1 MGAFFVYILKS
12 AICLVLFYLGYRL
25 LLSRDTFHRF
35 NRCVVLSG
43 FGLAALLPLVRVSV
57 DEPSPLGQAMYAM
70 EEWMRL
76 DAPVGEGTAAS
87 PAVSIY
93 SLWLGLY
100 LLGVLFFTARFF
112 WGVASLFRLIR
123 SGRLERLADGS
134 WLVVHRQPLAPFS
147 WLRYIFLAEKDLLSK
162 PELIL
167 AHEQAHIRMRH
178 TWDLL
183 FTELFLWFQWFNP
196 AAWLL
201 RQELQALHEFEAD
214 AAVVGMGYDSKEYKL
229 LLIEKAVGSSR
240 YTLANSFNH
249 SSLINRI
256 TMMQKRKS
264 NPWARMK
271 YAFVLP
277 VAATA
282 MAAFARPEISR
293 QMAEISSAK
302 ITDLSRMVQTAAVER
317 AETEPSVAPEPAA
330 TAPMGEIVVAGYRN
344 RPAAVADDDKIYTS
358 VEVMPEFPG
367 GQAELLKFL
376 AKGMKY
382 PEAAIRDGKQGRV
395 IVSFVVEKDGSIS
408 NIEVVKPLDP
418 DLDAEAIRVT
428 ATMPRWT
435 PGFQNDK
442 AVRVRYTIPVT
453 FGLGKG
459 ES

>member
-12 AICLVLFYLGYRL
+12 AICLALFYLGYRL
-25 LLSRDTFHRF
+25 LLSRDTFLRF
-35 NRCVVLSG
+35 NRFALLSG
-43 FGLAALLPLVRVSV
+43 FGLAALLPLVRVGV
-57 DEPSPLGQAMYAM
+57 EGVSPLGPAL
-70 EEWMRL
+70 EEWGRIA
-76 DAPVGEGTAAS
+76 APVEPAATAS
-87 PAVSIY
+87 PAVSCYSIGLAIY
-93 SLWLGLY
+93 LM
-100 LLGVLFFTARFF
+100 GVLFFIARFL
-112 WGVASLFRLIR
+112 WGVASLIRLIR
-123 SGRLERLADGS
+123 AGRRERLADGS
-134 WLVVHRQPLAPFS
+134 WLVLHRLPLAPFS

-183 FTELFLWFQWFNP
+183 FTELFLWLQWFNP

-201 RQELQALHEFEAD
+201 RQELQAVHEFEAD
-214 AAVVGMGYDSKEYKL
+214 AAVLGMGYDSKEYKL

-302 ITDLSRMVQTAAVER
+302 ITDLSRMVQTTAAER
-317 AETEPSVAPEPAA
+317 TRPEAIDTTTSA
-330 TAPMGEIVVAGYRN
+330 REVMVTGYAQFTDN
-344 RPAAVADDDKIYTS
+344 KVYESA
-358 VEVMPEFPG
+358 EVMPEFPG
-367 GQAELLKFL
+367 GEVELLKFV
-376 AKGMKY
+376 AKRIKY
-382 PEAAIRDGKQGRV
+382 PTEAQRKGAQGRV
-395 IVSFVVEKDGSIS
+395 IVKFVVETNGSIS
-408 NIEVVKPLDP
+408 NIHVVKGIDPL
-418 DLDAEAIRVT
+418 LDAEAIRVCT
-428 ATMPRWT
+428 TMPTWAPARQE
-435 PGFQNDK
+435 GK
-442 AVRVRYTIPVT
+442 AVRCYYTIPVT
-453 FGLGKG
+453 FGLVKA

>member
-12 AICLVLFYLGYRL
+12 AICLALFYLGYRL
-25 LLSRDTFHRF
+25 LLSRDTFLRF
-35 NRCVVLSG
+35 NRFALLSG
-43 FGLAALLPLVRVSV
+43 FVLAALLPLARVGV
-57 DEPSPLGQAMYAM
+57 EGASPLGPAL
-70 EEWMRL
+70 EEWGRIA
-76 DAPVGEGTAAS
+76 APVEPAATAS
-87 PAVSIY
+87 PAISCYSI
-93 SLWLGLY
+93 GLAIY
-100 LLGVLFFTARFF
+100 LMGVLFFIARFL
-112 WGVASLFRLIR
+112 WGVASLIRLIR
-123 SGRLERLADGS
+123 AGRRERLADGS
-134 WLVVHRQPLAPFS
+134 WLVLHRLPLAPFS
-147 WLRYIFLAEKDLLSK
+147 WLCYIFLAEKDLLSK

-183 FTELFLWFQWFNP
+183 FTELFLWLQWFNP

-201 RQELQALHEFEAD
+201 RQELQAVHEFEAD
-214 AAVVGMGYDSKEYKL
+214 AAVLGMGYDSKEYKL

-240 YTLANSFNH
+240 YTLANSLNH

-302 ITDLSRMVQTAAVER
+302 ITDLSRMVQTTAAER
-317 AETEPSVAPEPAA
+317 TRPEAIDTTTSA
-330 TAPMGEIVVAGYRN
+330 REVMVTGYAQFTDN
-344 RPAAVADDDKIYTS
+344 KVYES

-367 GQAELLKFL
+367 GQAELLKFV
-376 AKGMKY
+376 AKSIKY
-382 PEAAIRDGKQGRV
+382 PTEAQRRGAQGRV
-395 IVSFVVEKDGSIS
+395 IVKFVVETNGSIS
-408 NIEVVKPLDP
+408 NIHVVKGIDPL
-418 DLDAEAIRVT
+418 LDAEAIRVCT
-428 ATMPRWT
+428 TMPTWAPARQE
-435 PGFQNDK
+435 GK
-442 AVRVRYTIPVT
+442 AVRCYYTIPVT
-453 FGLGKG
+453 FRLVKA

>member
-12 AICLVLFYLGYRL
+12 AICLALFYLGYRL
-25 LLSRDTFHRF
+25 LLSRDTFLRF
-35 NRCVVLSG
+35 NRFALLSG
-43 FGLAALLPLVRVSV
+43 FGLAALLPLVRVGV
-57 DEPSPLGQAMYAM
+57 EGVSPLGPAL
-70 EEWMRL
+70 EEWGRIA
-76 DAPVGEGTAAS
+76 APVEPAATAS
-87 PAVSIY
+87 PAVSCYSIGLAIY
-93 SLWLGLY
+93 LM
-100 LLGVLFFTARFF
+100 GVLFFIARFL
-112 WGVASLFRLIR
+112 WGVVSLIRLIR
-123 SGRLERLADGS
+123 AGRRERLADGS
-134 WLVVHRQPLAPFS
+134 WLVLHRLPLAPFS

-183 FTELFLWFQWFNP
+183 FTELFLWLQWFNP

-201 RQELQALHEFEAD
+201 RQELQAVHEFEAD
-214 AAVVGMGYDSKEYKL
+214 AAVLGMGYDSKEYKL

-302 ITDLSRMVQTAAVER
+302 ITDLSRMVQTTAAER
-317 AETEPSVAPEPAA
+317 TRPEAIDTTTSA
-330 TAPMGEIVVAGYRN
+330 REVMVTGYAQFTDN
-344 RPAAVADDDKIYTS
+344 KVYES

-367 GQAELLKFL
+367 GEVELLKFV
-376 AKGMKY
+376 AKSIKY
-382 PEAAIRDGKQGRV
+382 PTEAQRRGAQGRV
-395 IVSFVVEKDGSIS
+395 IVKFVVETNGSIS
-408 NIEVVKPLDP
+408 NIHVVKGIDPL
-418 DLDAEAIRVT
+418 LDAEAIRVCT
-428 ATMPRWT
+428 TMPTWAPARQE
-435 PGFQNDK
+435 GK
-442 AVRVRYTIPVT
+442 AVRCYYTIPVT
-453 FGLGKG
+453 FRLVKA

>member
-12 AICLVLFYLGYRL
+12 AICLALFYLGYRL
-25 LLSRDTFHRF
+25 LLSRDTFLRF
-35 NRCVVLSG
+35 NRFALLSG
-43 FGLAALLPLVRVSV
+43 FGLAALLPLVRVGV
-57 DEPSPLGQAMYAM
+57 EGVSPLGPAL
-70 EEWMRL
+70 EEWGRIA
-76 DAPVGEGTAAS
+76 APVEPAATAS
-87 PAVSIY
+87 PAVSCYSIGLAIY
-93 SLWLGLY
+93 LM
-100 LLGVLFFTARFF
+100 GVLFFIARFL
-112 WGVASLFRLIR
+112 WGVVSLIRLIR
-123 SGRLERLADGS
+123 AGRRERLADGS
-134 WLVVHRQPLAPFS
+134 WLVLHRLPLAPFS
-147 WLRYIFLAEKDLLSK
+147 WLCYIFLAEKDLLSK

-183 FTELFLWFQWFNP
+183 FTELFLWLQWFNP

-201 RQELQALHEFEAD
+201 RQELQAVHEFEAD
-214 AAVVGMGYDSKEYKL
+214 AAVLGMGYDSKEYKL

-240 YTLANSFNH
+240 YTLANSLNH

-302 ITDLSRMVQTAAVER
+302 ITDLSRMVQTTAAER
-317 AETEPSVAPEPAA
+317 TRPEAIDTTTSA
-330 TAPMGEIVVAGYRN
+330 REVMVTGYAQFTDN
-344 RPAAVADDDKIYTS
+344 KVYES

-367 GQAELLKFL
+367 GQAELLKFV
-376 AKGMKY
+376 AKSIKY
-382 PEAAIRDGKQGRV
+382 PTEAQRRGAQGRV
-395 IVSFVVEKDGSIS
+395 IVKFVVETNGSIS
-408 NIEVVKPLDP
+408 NIHVVKGIDPL
-418 DLDAEAIRVT
+418 LDAEAIRVCT
-428 ATMPRWT
+428 TMPTWAPARQE
-435 PGFQNDK
+435 GK
-442 AVRVRYTIPVT
+442 AVRCYYTIPVT
-453 FGLGKG
+453 FGLVKA

>member
-1 MGAFFVYILKS
+1 MGAFFAYILRS

-25 LLSRDTFHRF
+25 LLNRDTFHRF
-35 NRCVVLSG
+35 NRYALLSG
-43 FGLAALLPLVRVSV
+43 FVLAALLPFVRVAV
-57 DEPSPLGQAMYAM
+57 EQPSPLGQAMYDM

-76 DAPVGEGTAAS
+76 ATPVEPAAVAS
-87 PAVSIY
+87 PAFSFYSI
-93 SLWLGLY
+93 GLAIY
-100 LLGVLFFTARFF
+100 LVGMLFFAVRFL
-112 WGVASLFRLIR
+112 WGVANLFRLIR
-123 SGRLERLADGS
+123 SGHRERLADGG
-134 WLVVHRQPLAPFS
+134 WLVVHRLPLAPFS
-147 WLRYIFLAEKDLLSK
+147 WLRYIFLSECDMQSK

-178 TWDLL
+178 TWDML
-183 FTELFLWFQWFNP
+183 FTELFLWLQWFNP

-201 RQELQALHEFEAD
+201 RQELQAVHEFEAD
-214 AAVVGMGYDSKEYKL
+214 AAVLGMGYDSKEYKL

-302 ITDLSRMVQTAAVER
+302 ITDLSRMVQTTAAER
-317 AETEPSVAPEPAA
+317 TRPEAIDTTTSA
-330 TAPMGEIVVAGYRN
+330 REVMVTGYAQFTDN
-344 RPAAVADDDKIYTS
+344 KVYES

-367 GQAELLKFL
+367 GQAELLKFV
-376 AKGMKY
+376 AKSIKY
-382 PEAAIRDGKQGRV
+382 PTEAQRRGAQGRV
-395 IVSFVVEKDGSIS
+395 IVKFVVETNGSIS
-408 NIEVVKPLDP
+408 NIHVVKGIDPL
-418 DLDAEAIRVT
+418 LDAEAIRVCT
-428 ATMPRWT
+428 TMPTWAPARQE
-435 PGFQNDK
+435 GK
-442 AVRVRYTIPVT
+442 AVRCYYTIPVT
-453 FGLGKG
+453 FGLVKA

>member
-12 AICLVLFYLGYRL
+12 AICLALFYLGYRL
-25 LLSRDTFHRF
+25 LLSRDTFLRF
-35 NRCVVLSG
+35 NRFALLSG
-43 FGLAALLPLVRVSV
+43 FVLAALLPLVRVGV
-57 DEPSPLGQAMYAM
+57 EGVSPLGPAL
-70 EEWMRL
+70 EEWGRIA
-76 DAPVGEGTAAS
+76 APVEPAATAS
-87 PAVSIY
+87 PAVSCYSIGLAIY
-93 SLWLGLY
+93 LM
-100 LLGVLFFTARFF
+100 GVLFFIARFL
-112 WGVASLFRLIR
+112 WGVASLIRLIR
-123 SGRLERLADGS
+123 AGRRERLADGS
-134 WLVVHRQPLAPFS
+134 WLVLHRLPLAPFS

-183 FTELFLWFQWFNP
+183 FTELFLWLQWFNP

-201 RQELQALHEFEAD
+201 RQELQAVHEFEAD
-214 AAVVGMGYDSKEYKL
+214 AAVLGMGYDSKEYKL

-302 ITDLSRMVQTAAVER
+302 ITDLSRMVQTTAAER
-317 AETEPSVAPEPAA
+317 TRPEAIDTTTSA
-330 TAPMGEIVVAGYRN
+330 REVMVTGYAQFTDN
-344 RPAAVADDDKIYTS
+344 KVYESA
-358 VEVMPEFPG
+358 EVMPEFPG
-367 GQAELLKFL
+367 GEVELLKFV
-376 AKGMKY
+376 AKRIKY
-382 PEAAIRDGKQGRV
+382 PTEAQRKGAQGRV
-395 IVSFVVEKDGSIS
+395 IVKFVVETNGSIS
-408 NIEVVKPLDP
+408 NIHVVKGIDPL
-418 DLDAEAIRVT
+418 LDAEAIRVCT
-428 ATMPRWT
+428 TMPTWAPARQE
-435 PGFQNDK
+435 GK
-442 AVRVRYTIPVT
+442 AVRCYYTIPVT
-453 FGLGKG
+453 FGLVKA

>member
-12 AICLVLFYLGYRL
+12 AICLALFYLGYRL
-25 LLSRDTFHRF
+25 LLSRDTFLRF
-35 NRCVVLSG
+35 NRFALLSG
-43 FGLAALLPLVRVSV
+43 FGLAALLPLVRVGV
-57 DEPSPLGQAMYAM
+57 EGVSPLGPAL
-70 EEWMRL
+70 EEWGRIA
-76 DAPVGEGTAAS
+76 APVEPAATAS
-87 PAVSIY
+87 PAVSCYSIGLAIY
-93 SLWLGLY
+93 LM
-100 LLGVLFFTARFF
+100 GVLFFIARFL
-112 WGVASLFRLIR
+112 WGVVSLIRLIR
-123 SGRLERLADGS
+123 AGRRERLADGS
-134 WLVVHRQPLAPFS
+134 WLVLHRLPLAPFS
-147 WLRYIFLAEKDLLSK
+147 WLCYIFLAEKDLLSK

-183 FTELFLWFQWFNP
+183 FTELFLWLQWFNP

-201 RQELQALHEFEAD
+201 RQELQAVHEFEAD
-214 AAVVGMGYDSKEYKL
+214 AAVLGMGYDSKEYKL

-302 ITDLSRMVQTAAVER
+302 ITDLSRMVQTTAAER
-317 AETEPSVAPEPAA
+317 TRPEAIDTTTSA
-330 TAPMGEIVVAGYRN
+330 REVMVTGYAQFTDN
-344 RPAAVADDDKIYTS
+344 KVYES

-367 GQAELLKFL
+367 GQAELLKFV
-376 AKGMKY
+376 AKSIKY
-382 PEAAIRDGKQGRV
+382 PTEAQRRGAQGRV
-395 IVSFVVEKDGSIS
+395 IVKFVVETNGSIS
-408 NIEVVKPLDP
+408 NIHVVKGIDPL
-418 DLDAEAIRVT
+418 LDAEAIRVCT
-428 ATMPRWT
+428 TMPTWAPARQE
-435 PGFQNDK
+435 GK
-442 AVRVRYTIPVT
+442 AVRCYYTIPVT
-453 FGLGKG
+453 FRL
-459 ES
+459 

>member
-12 AICLVLFYLGYRL
+12 AICLALFYLGYRL
-25 LLSRDTFHRF
+25 LLSRDTFLRF
-35 NRCVVLSG
+35 NRFALLSG
-43 FGLAALLPLVRVSV
+43 FGLAALLPLVRVGV
-57 DEPSPLGQAMYAM
+57 EGVSPLGPAL
-70 EEWMRL
+70 EEWGRIA
-76 DAPVGEGTAAS
+76 APVEPAATAS
-87 PAVSIY
+87 PAVSCYSIGLAIY
-93 SLWLGLY
+93 LM
-100 LLGVLFFTARFF
+100 GVLFFIARFL
-112 WGVASLFRLIR
+112 WGVASLIRLIR
-123 SGRLERLADGS
+123 AGRRERLADGS
-134 WLVVHRQPLAPFS
+134 WLVLHRLPLAPFS

-183 FTELFLWFQWFNP
+183 FTELFLWLQWFNP

-201 RQELQALHEFEAD
+201 RQELQSVHEFEAD
-214 AAVVGMGYDSKEYKL
+214 TAVLGMGYDSKEYKL

-240 YTLANSFNH
+240 YTLANSLNH

-282 MAAFARPEISR
+282 MAAFARPEISQ

-302 ITDLSRMVQTAAVER
+302 ITDLSRMVQTTAAER
-317 AETEPSVAPEPAA
+317 TRPEAIDTTTSA
-330 TAPMGEIVVAGYRN
+330 REVMVTGYAQFTDN
-344 RPAAVADDDKIYTS
+344 KVYES

-367 GQAELLKFL
+367 GEVELLKFV
-376 AKGMKY
+376 AKRVKY
-382 PEAAIRDGKQGRV
+382 PTEAQRKGAQGRV
-395 IVSFVVEKDGSIS
+395 IVKFVVETNGSIS
-408 NIEVVKPLDP
+408 NIHVVKGIDPL
-418 DLDAEAIRVT
+418 LDAEAIRVCT
-428 ATMPRWT
+428 TMPTWAPARQE
-435 PGFQNDK
+435 GK
-442 AVRVRYTIPVT
+442 AVRCYYTIPVT
-453 FGLGKG
+453 FGLVKA

>member
-12 AICLVLFYLGYRL
+12 AICLALFYLGYRL
-25 LLSRDTFHRF
+25 LLSRDTFLRF
-35 NRCVVLSG
+35 NRFALLSG
-43 FGLAALLPLVRVSV
+43 FGLAALLPLVRVGV
-57 DEPSPLGQAMYAM
+57 EGVSPLGPAL
-70 EEWMRL
+70 EEWGRIA
-76 DAPVGEGTAAS
+76 APVEPAATAS
-87 PAVSIY
+87 PAVSCYSIGLAIY
-93 SLWLGLY
+93 LM
-100 LLGVLFFTARFF
+100 GVLFFIARFL
-112 WGVASLFRLIR
+112 WGVASLIRLIR
-123 SGRLERLADGS
+123 AGRRERLADGS
-134 WLVVHRQPLAPFS
+134 WLVLHRLPLAPFS

-183 FTELFLWFQWFNP
+183 FTELFLWLQWFNP

-201 RQELQALHEFEAD
+201 RQELQSVHEFEAD
-214 AAVVGMGYDSKEYKL
+214 AAVLGMGYDSKEYKL

-240 YTLANSFNH
+240 YTLANSLNH

-282 MAAFARPEISR
+282 VAVFARPEISR

-302 ITDLSRMVQTAAVER
+302 ITDLSRMVQTTAAER
-317 AETEPSVAPEPAA
+317 TRPEAIDTTTSA
-330 TAPMGEIVVAGYRN
+330 REVMVTGYAQFTDN
-344 RPAAVADDDKIYTS
+344 KVYES

-367 GQAELLKFL
+367 GQAELLKFV
-376 AKGMKY
+376 AKSIKY
-382 PEAAIRDGKQGRV
+382 PTEAQRRGAQGRV
-395 IVSFVVEKDGSIS
+395 IVKFVVETNGSIS
-408 NIEVVKPLDP
+408 NIHVVKGIDPL
-418 DLDAEAIRVT
+418 LDAEAIRVCT
-428 ATMPRWT
+428 TMPTWAPARQE
-435 PGFQNDK
+435 GK
-442 AVRVRYTIPVT
+442 AVRCYYTIPVT
-453 FGLGKG
+453 FGLVKA

>member
-12 AICLVLFYLGYRL
+12 AICLALFYLGYRL
-25 LLSRDTFHRF
+25 LLSRDTFLRF
-35 NRCVVLSG
+35 NRFALLSG
-43 FGLAALLPLVRVSV
+43 FGLAALLPLVRVGV
-57 DEPSPLGQAMYAM
+57 EGVSPLGPAL
-70 EEWMRL
+70 EEWGRIA
-76 DAPVGEGTAAS
+76 APVEPAATAS
-87 PAVSIY
+87 PAVSCYSIGLAIY
-93 SLWLGLY
+93 LM
-100 LLGVLFFTARFF
+100 GVLFFIARFL
-112 WGVASLFRLIR
+112 WGVASLIRLIR
-123 SGRLERLADGS
+123 AGRRERLADGS
-134 WLVVHRQPLAPFS
+134 WLVLHRLPLAPFS

-183 FTELFLWFQWFNP
+183 FTELFLWLQWFNP

-201 RQELQALHEFEAD
+201 RQELQAVHEFEAD
-214 AAVVGMGYDSKEYKL
+214 AAVLGMGYDSKEYKL

-302 ITDLSRMVQTAAVER
+302 ITDLSRMVQTAA
-317 AETEPSVAPEPAA
+317 AEMPRPEAVD
-330 TAPMGEIVVAGYRN
+330 TMTTSKEVTVIGY
-344 RPAAVADDDKIYTS
+344 AQFTDKVYES

-367 GQAELLKFL
+367 GQAELLKFV
-376 AKGMKY
+376 AKSIKY
-382 PEAAIRDGKQGRV
+382 PTEAQRRGAQGRV
-395 IVSFVVEKDGSIS
+395 IVKFVVETNGSIS
-408 NIEVVKPLDP
+408 NIHVVKGIDPL
-418 DLDAEAIRVT
+418 LDAEAIRVCT
-428 ATMPRWT
+428 TMPTWAPARQE
-435 PGFQNDK
+435 GK
-442 AVRVRYTIPVT
+442 AVRCYYTIPVT
-453 FGLGKG
+453 FGLVKA

>member
-1 MGAFFVYILKS
+1 MGAFFAYILRS

-25 LLSRDTFHRF
+25 LLNRDTFHRF
-35 NRCVVLSG
+35 NRYALLSG
-43 FGLAALLPLVRVSV
+43 FVLAALLPFVRVAV
-57 DEPSPLGQAMYAM
+57 EQPSPLGQAMYDM

-76 DAPVGEGTAAS
+76 ATPVEPAAVAS
-87 PAVSIY
+87 PAFSFYSI
-93 SLWLGLY
+93 GLAIY
-100 LLGVLFFTARFF
+100 LVGMLFFAVRFL
-112 WGVASLFRLIR
+112 WGVANLFRLIR
-123 SGRLERLADGS
+123 SGHCERLADGG
-134 WLVVHRQPLAPFS
+134 WLVVHRLPLAPFS
-147 WLRYIFLAEKDLLSK
+147 WLRYIFLSECDMQSK

-167 AHEQAHIRMRH
+167 AHEQAHIRMGH

-183 FTELFLWFQWFNP
+183 FTELFLWLQWFNP

-201 RQELQALHEFEAD
+201 RKELQSVHEFEAD
-214 AAVVGMGYDSKEYKL
+214 AAVLGMGYDSKEYKL

-302 ITDLSRMVQTAAVER
+302 ITDLSRMVQTTAAER
-317 AETEPSVAPEPAA
+317 TRPEAIDTTTSA
-330 TAPMGEIVVAGYRN
+330 REVMVTGYAQFTDN
-344 RPAAVADDDKIYTS
+344 KVYESA
-358 VEVMPEFPG
+358 EVMPEFPG
-367 GQAELLKFL
+367 GEVELLKFV
-376 AKGMKY
+376 AKRVKY
-382 PEAAIRDGKQGRV
+382 PTEAQRKGAQGRV
-395 IVSFVVEKDGSIS
+395 IVKFVVETNGSIS
-408 NIEVVKPLDP
+408 NIHVVKGIDPL
-418 DLDAEAIRVT
+418 LDAEAIRVCT
-428 ATMPRWT
+428 TMPTWAPARQE
-435 PGFQNDK
+435 GK
-442 AVRVRYTIPVT
+442 AVRCYYTIPVT
-453 FGLGKG
+453 FGLVKA

>member
-12 AICLVLFYLGYRL
+12 AICLALFYLGYRL
-25 LLSRDTFHRF
+25 LLSRDTFLRF
-35 NRCVVLSG
+35 NRFALLSG
-43 FGLAALLPLVRVSV
+43 FGLAALLPLVRVGV
-57 DEPSPLGQAMYAM
+57 EGVSPLGPAL
-70 EEWMRL
+70 EEWGRIA
-76 DAPVGEGTAAS
+76 APVEPAATAS
-87 PAVSIY
+87 PAVSCYSIGLAIY
-93 SLWLGLY
+93 LM
-100 LLGVLFFTARFF
+100 GVLFFIARFL
-112 WGVASLFRLIR
+112 WGVASLIRLIR
-123 SGRLERLADGS
+123 AGRRERLADGS
-134 WLVVHRQPLAPFS
+134 WLVLHRLPLAPFS

-183 FTELFLWFQWFNP
+183 FTELFLWLQWFNP

-201 RQELQALHEFEAD
+201 RQELQAVHEFEAD
-214 AAVVGMGYDSKEYKL
+214 AAVLGMGYDSKEYKL

-302 ITDLSRMVQTAAVER
+302 ITDLSRMVQTKAAER
-317 AETEPSVAPEPAA
+317 TRPEAIDTTTSA
-330 TAPMGEIVVAGYRN
+330 REVMVTGYAQFTDN
-344 RPAAVADDDKIYTS
+344 KVYESA
-358 VEVMPEFPG
+358 EVMPEFPG
-367 GQAELLKFL
+367 GEVELLKFV
-376 AKGMKY
+376 AKRVKY
-382 PEAAIRDGKQGRV
+382 PTEAQRKGAQGRV
-395 IVSFVVEKDGSIS
+395 IVKFVVETNGSIS
-408 NIEVVKPLDP
+408 NIHVVKGIDPL
-418 DLDAEAIRVT
+418 LDAEAIRVCT
-428 ATMPRWT
+428 TMPTWAPARQE
-435 PGFQNDK
+435 GK
-442 AVRVRYTIPVT
+442 AVRCYYTIPVT
-453 FGLGKG
+453 FGLVKA

>member
-12 AICLVLFYLGYRL
+12 AICLALFYLGYRL
-25 LLSRDTFHRF
+25 LLSRDTFLRF
-35 NRCVVLSG
+35 NRFALLSG
-43 FGLAALLPLVRVSV
+43 FGLAALLPLVRVGV
-57 DEPSPLGQAMYAM
+57 EGVSPLGPAL
-70 EEWMRL
+70 EEWGRIA
-76 DAPVGEGTAAS
+76 APVEPAATAS
-87 PAVSIY
+87 PAVSCYSIGLAIY
-93 SLWLGLY
+93 LM
-100 LLGVLFFTARFF
+100 GVLFFVARFF
-112 WGVASLFRLIR
+112 WGVVSLIRLIR
-123 SGRLERLADGS
+123 AGRRERLADGS
-134 WLVVHRQPLAPFS
+134 WLVLHRLPLAPFS

-183 FTELFLWFQWFNP
+183 FTELFLWLQWFNS

-201 RQELQALHEFEAD
+201 RQELQAVHEFEAD
-214 AAVVGMGYDSKEYKL
+214 AAVLGMGYDSKEYKL

-282 MAAFARPEISR
+282 VAAFARPEISQ

-302 ITDLSRMVQTAAVER
+302 ITDLSRMVQTTAAER
-317 AETEPSVAPEPAA
+317 TRPEAIDTTTSA
-330 TAPMGEIVVAGYRN
+330 REVMVTGYAQFTDN
-344 RPAAVADDDKIYTS
+344 KVYESA
-358 VEVMPEFPG
+358 EVMPEFPG
-367 GQAELLKFL
+367 GEVELLKFV
-376 AKGMKY
+376 AKRIKY
-382 PEAAIRDGKQGRV
+382 PTEAQRKGAQGRV
-395 IVSFVVEKDGSIS
+395 IVKFVVETNGSIS
-408 NIEVVKPLDP
+408 NIHVVKGIDPL
-418 DLDAEAIRVT
+418 LDAEAIRVCT
-428 ATMPRWT
+428 TMPTWAPARQE
-435 PGFQNDK
+435 GK
-442 AVRVRYTIPVT
+442 AVRCYYTIPVT
-453 FGLGKG
+453 FGLVKA

>member
-12 AICLVLFYLGYRL
+12 AICLALFYLGYRL
-25 LLSRDTFHRF
+25 LLSRDTFLRF
-35 NRCVVLSG
+35 NRFALLSG
-43 FGLAALLPLVRVSV
+43 FGLAALLPLARVGV
-57 DEPSPLGQAMYAM
+57 EGVSPLGPAL
-70 EEWMRL
+70 EEWGRIA
-76 DAPVGEGTAAS
+76 APVEPAATAS
-87 PAVSIY
+87 PAVSCYSIGLAIY
-93 SLWLGLY
+93 LM
-100 LLGVLFFTARFF
+100 GVLFFIARFL
-112 WGVASLFRLIR
+112 WGVVSLIRLIR
-123 SGRLERLADGS
+123 AGRRERLADGS
-134 WLVVHRQPLAPFS
+134 WLVLHRLPLAPFS

-183 FTELFLWFQWFNP
+183 FTELFLWLQWFNP

-201 RQELQALHEFEAD
+201 RQELQSVHEFEAD
-214 AAVVGMGYDSKEYKL
+214 AAVLGMGYDSKEYKL

-282 MAAFARPEISR
+282 MAAFARPEISP
-293 QMAEISSAK
+293 QMSEISSAK
-302 ITDLSRMVQTAAVER
+302 ITDLSRMVQTTAAER
-317 AETEPSVAPEPAA
+317 TRPEAIDTTTSA
-330 TAPMGEIVVAGYRN
+330 REVMVTGYAQFTDN
-344 RPAAVADDDKIYTS
+344 KVYES

-367 GQAELLKFL
+367 GQAELLKFV
-376 AKGMKY
+376 AKSIKY
-382 PEAAIRDGKQGRV
+382 PTEAQRRGAQGRV
-395 IVSFVVEKDGSIS
+395 IVKFVVETNGSIS
-408 NIEVVKPLDP
+408 NIHVVKGIDPL
-418 DLDAEAIRVT
+418 LDAEAIRVCT
-428 ATMPRWT
+428 TMPTWAPARQE
-435 PGFQNDK
+435 GK
-442 AVRVRYTIPVT
+442 AVRCYYTIPVT
-453 FGLGKG
+453 FRLVKA

>member
-12 AICLVLFYLGYRL
+12 AICLALFYLGYRL
-25 LLSRDTFHRF
+25 LLSRDTFLRF
-35 NRCVVLSG
+35 NRFALLSG
-43 FGLAALLPLVRVSV
+43 FGLAALLPLVRVGV
-57 DEPSPLGQAMYAM
+57 EGVSPLGPAL
-70 EEWMRL
+70 EEWGRIA
-76 DAPVGEGTAAS
+76 APVEPAATAS
-87 PAVSIY
+87 PAVSCYSIGLAIY
-93 SLWLGLY
+93 LM
-100 LLGVLFFTARFF
+100 GVLFFIARFL
-112 WGVASLFRLIR
+112 WGVVSLIRLIR
-123 SGRLERLADGS
+123 AGRRERLADGS
-134 WLVVHRQPLAPFS
+134 WLVLHRLPLAPFS
-147 WLRYIFLAEKDLLSK
+147 WLCYIFLAEKDLLSK

-183 FTELFLWFQWFNP
+183 FTELFLWLQWFNP

-201 RQELQALHEFEAD
+201 RQELQAVHEFEAD
-214 AAVVGMGYDSKEYKL
+214 AAVLGMGYDSKEYKL

-240 YTLANSFNH
+240 YTLANSLNH

-302 ITDLSRMVQTAAVER
+302 ITDLSRMVQTTAAER
-317 AETEPSVAPEPAA
+317 TRPEAIDTTTSA
-330 TAPMGEIVVAGYRN
+330 REVMVTGYAQFTDN
-344 RPAAVADDDKIYTS
+344 KVYES

-367 GQAELLKFL
+367 GQAELLKFV
-376 AKGMKY
+376 AKSIKY
-382 PEAAIRDGKQGRV
+382 PTEAQRRGAQGRV
-395 IVSFVVEKDGSIS
+395 IVKFVVETNGSIS
-408 NIEVVKPLDP
+408 NIHVVKGIDPL
-418 DLDAEAIRVT
+418 LDAEAIRVCT
-428 ATMPRWT
+428 TMPTWAPARQE
-435 PGFQNDK
+435 GK
-442 AVRVRYTIPVT
+442 AVRCYYTIPVT
-453 FGLGKG
+453 FRLVKA

>member
-12 AICLVLFYLGYRL
+12 AICLALFYLGYRL
-25 LLSRDTFHRF
+25 LLSRDTFLRF
-35 NRCVVLSG
+35 NRFALLSG
-43 FGLAALLPLVRVSV
+43 FGLAALLPLVRVGV
-57 DEPSPLGQAMYAM
+57 EGVSPLGPAL
-70 EEWMRL
+70 EEWGRIA
-76 DAPVGEGTAAS
+76 APVEPAATAS
-87 PAVSIY
+87 PAVSCYSIGLAIY
-93 SLWLGLY
+93 LM
-100 LLGVLFFTARFF
+100 GVLFFIARFL
-112 WGVASLFRLIR
+112 WGVVSLIRLIR
-123 SGRLERLADGS
+123 AGRRERLADGS
-134 WLVVHRQPLAPFS
+134 WLVLHRLPLAPFS

-183 FTELFLWFQWFNP
+183 FTELFLWLQWFNP

-201 RQELQALHEFEAD
+201 RQELQAVHEFEAD
-214 AAVVGMGYDSKEYKL
+214 AAVLGMGYDSKEYKL

-293 QMAEISSAK
+293 QMSEISSAK
-302 ITDLSRMVQTAAVER
+302 ITDLSRMVQTTAAER
-317 AETEPSVAPEPAA
+317 TRPEAIDTTTSA
-330 TAPMGEIVVAGYRN
+330 REVMVTGYAQFTDN
-344 RPAAVADDDKIYTS
+344 KVYES

-367 GQAELLKFL
+367 GQAELLKFV
-376 AKGMKY
+376 AKSIKY
-382 PEAAIRDGKQGRV
+382 PTEAQRRGAQGRV
-395 IVSFVVEKDGSIS
+395 IVKFVVETNGSIS
-408 NIEVVKPLDP
+408 NIHVVKGIDPL
-418 DLDAEAIRVT
+418 LDAEAIRVCT
-428 ATMPRWT
+428 TMPTWAPARQE
-435 PGFQNDK
+435 GK
-442 AVRVRYTIPVT
+442 AVRCYYTIPVT
-453 FGLGKG
+453 FGLVKA

>member
-12 AICLVLFYLGYRL
+12 AICLALFYLGYRL
-25 LLSRDTFHRF
+25 LLSRDTFLRF
-35 NRCVVLSG
+35 NRFALLSG
-43 FGLAALLPLVRVSV
+43 FGLAALLPLVRVGV
-57 DEPSPLGQAMYAM
+57 EGVSPLGPAL
-70 EEWMRL
+70 EEWGRIA
-76 DAPVGEGTAAS
+76 APVEPAATAS
-87 PAVSIY
+87 PAVSCYSIGLAIY
-93 SLWLGLY
+93 LM
-100 LLGVLFFTARFF
+100 GVLFFIARFL
-112 WGVASLFRLIR
+112 WGVASLIRLIR
-123 SGRLERLADGS
+123 AGRRERLADGS
-134 WLVVHRQPLAPFS
+134 WLVLHRLPLAPFS

-183 FTELFLWFQWFNP
+183 FTELFLWLQWFNP

-201 RQELQALHEFEAD
+201 RQELQAVHEFEAD
-214 AAVVGMGYDSKEYKL
+214 AAVLGMGYDSKEYKL

-302 ITDLSRMVQTAAVER
+302 ITDLSRMVQTTAAER
-317 AETEPSVAPEPAA
+317 TRPEAIDTTTSA
-330 TAPMGEIVVAGYRN
+330 REVMVTGYAQFTDN
-344 RPAAVADDDKIYTS
+344 KVYES

-367 GQAELLKFL
+367 GQAELLKFV
-376 AKGMKY
+376 AKSIKY
-382 PEAAIRDGKQGRV
+382 PTEAQRRGAQGRV
-395 IVSFVVEKDGSIS
+395 IVKFVVETNGSIS
-408 NIEVVKPLDP
+408 NIHVVKGIDPL
-418 DLDAEAIRVT
+418 LDAEAIRVCT
-428 ATMPRWT
+428 TMPTWAPARQE
-435 PGFQNDK
+435 GK
-442 AVRVRYTIPVT
+442 AVRCYYTIPVT
-453 FGLGKG
+453 FRLVKA

>member
-12 AICLVLFYLGYRL
+12 AICLALFYLGYRL
-25 LLSRDTFHRF
+25 LLSRDTFLRF
-35 NRCVVLSG
+35 NRFALLSG
-43 FGLAALLPLVRVSV
+43 FGLAALLPLVRVGV
-57 DEPSPLGQAMYAM
+57 EGVSPLGPAL
-70 EEWMRL
+70 EEWGRIA
-76 DAPVGEGTAAS
+76 APVEPAATAS
-87 PAVSIY
+87 PAVSCYSIGLAIY
-93 SLWLGLY
+93 LM
-100 LLGVLFFTARFF
+100 GVLFFIARFL
-112 WGVASLFRLIR
+112 WGVVSLIRLIR
-123 SGRLERLADGS
+123 AGRRERLADGS
-134 WLVVHRQPLAPFS
+134 WLVLHRLPLAPFS
-147 WLRYIFLAEKDLLSK
+147 WLCYIFLAEKDLLSK

-183 FTELFLWFQWFNP
+183 FTELFLWLQWFNP

-201 RQELQALHEFEAD
+201 RQELQAVHEFEAD
-214 AAVVGMGYDSKEYKL
+214 AAVLGMGYDSKEYKL

-240 YTLANSFNH
+240 YTLANSLNH

-302 ITDLSRMVQTAAVER
+302 ITDLSRMVQTTAAER
-317 AETEPSVAPEPAA
+317 TRPEAIDTTTSA
-330 TAPMGEIVVAGYRN
+330 REVMVTGYAQFTDN
-344 RPAAVADDDKIYTS
+344 KVYES

-367 GQAELLKFL
+367 GQAELLKFV
-376 AKGMKY
+376 AKSIKY
-382 PEAAIRDGKQGRV
+382 PTEAQRKGAQGRV
-395 IVSFVVEKDGSIS
+395 IVKFVVETNGSIS
-408 NIEVVKPLDP
+408 NIHVVKGIDPL
-418 DLDAEAIRVT
+418 LDAEAIRVCT
-428 ATMPRWT
+428 TMPTWAPARQE
-435 PGFQNDK
+435 GK
-442 AVRVRYTIPVT
+442 AVRCYYTIPVT
-453 FGLGKG
+453 FRLVKA

>member
-12 AICLVLFYLGYRL
+12 AICLALFYLGYRL
-25 LLSRDTFHRF
+25 LLSRDTFLRF
-35 NRCVVLSG
+35 NRFALLSG
-43 FGLAALLPLVRVSV
+43 FGLAALLPLVRVGV
-57 DEPSPLGQAMYAM
+57 EGVSPLGPAL
-70 EEWMRL
+70 EEWGRIA
-76 DAPVGEGTAAS
+76 APVEPAATAS
-87 PAVSIY
+87 PAVSCYSIGLAIY
-93 SLWLGLY
+93 LM
-100 LLGVLFFTARFF
+100 GVLFFVARFF
-112 WGVASLFRLIR
+112 WVVASLIHLIR
-123 SGRLERLADGS
+123 AGRRERLADGS
-134 WLVVHRQPLAPFS
+134 WLVLHRLPLAPFS

-183 FTELFLWFQWFNP
+183 FTELFLWLQWFNP

-201 RQELQALHEFEAD
+201 RQELQAVHEFEAD
-214 AAVVGMGYDSKEYKL
+214 AAVLGMGYDSKEYKL

-240 YTLANSFNH
+240 YTLANSLNH

-302 ITDLSRMVQTAAVER
+302 ITDLSRMVQTTAAER
-317 AETEPSVAPEPAA
+317 TRPEAIDTTTSA
-330 TAPMGEIVVAGYRN
+330 REVMVTGYAQFTDN
-344 RPAAVADDDKIYTS
+344 KVYESA
-358 VEVMPEFPG
+358 EVMPEFPG
-367 GQAELLKFL
+367 GEVELLKFV
-376 AKGMKY
+376 AKRVKY
-382 PEAAIRDGKQGRV
+382 PTEAQRKGAQGRV
-395 IVSFVVEKDGSIS
+395 IVKFVVETNGSIS
-408 NIEVVKPLDP
+408 NIHVVKGIDPL
-418 DLDAEAIRVT
+418 LDAEAIRVCT
-428 ATMPRWT
+428 TMPTWAPARQE
-435 PGFQNDK
+435 GK
-442 AVRVRYTIPVT
+442 AVRCYYTIPVT
-453 FGLGKG
+453 FGLVKA

>member
-12 AICLVLFYLGYRL
+12 AICLALFYLGYRL
-25 LLSRDTFHRF
+25 LLSRDTFLRF
-35 NRCVVLSG
+35 NRFALLSG
-43 FGLAALLPLVRVSV
+43 FGLAALLPLARVGV
-57 DEPSPLGQAMYAM
+57 EGVSPLGPAL
-70 EEWMRL
+70 EEWGRIA
-76 DAPVGEGTAAS
+76 APVEPAATAS
-87 PAVSIY
+87 PAVSCYSIGLAIY
-93 SLWLGLY
+93 LM
-100 LLGVLFFTARFF
+100 GVLFFIARFL
-112 WGVASLFRLIR
+112 WGVVSLIRLIR
-123 SGRLERLADGS
+123 AGRRERLADGS
-134 WLVVHRQPLAPFS
+134 WLVLHRLPLAPFS

-183 FTELFLWFQWFNP
+183 FTELFLWLQWFNP

-201 RQELQALHEFEAD
+201 RQELQAVHEFEAD
-214 AAVVGMGYDSKEYKL
+214 AAVLGMGYDSKEYKL

-302 ITDLSRMVQTAAVER
+302 ITDLSRMVQTTAAER
-317 AETEPSVAPEPAA
+317 TRPEAIDTTTSA
-330 TAPMGEIVVAGYRN
+330 REVMVTGYAQFTDN
-344 RPAAVADDDKIYTS
+344 KVYES

-367 GQAELLKFL
+367 GQAELLKFV
-376 AKGMKY
+376 AKSIKY
-382 PEAAIRDGKQGRV
+382 PTEAQRRGAQGRV
-395 IVSFVVEKDGSIS
+395 IVKFVVETNGSIS
-408 NIEVVKPLDP
+408 NIHVVKGIDPL
-418 DLDAEAIRVT
+418 LDAEAIRVCT
-428 ATMPRWT
+428 TMPTWAPARQE
-435 PGFQNDK
+435 GK
-442 AVRVRYTIPVT
+442 AVRCYYTIPVT
-453 FGLGKG
+453 FRLVKA

>member
-12 AICLVLFYLGYRL
+12 AICLALFYLGYRL
-25 LLSRDTFHRF
+25 LLSRDTFLRF
-35 NRCVVLSG
+35 NRFALLSG
-43 FGLAALLPLVRVSV
+43 FGLAALLPLVRVGV
-57 DEPSPLGQAMYAM
+57 EGVSPLGPAL
-70 EEWMRL
+70 EEWGRIA
-76 DAPVGEGTAAS
+76 APVEPAATAS
-87 PAVSIY
+87 PAVSCYSIGLAIY
-93 SLWLGLY
+93 LM
-100 LLGVLFFTARFF
+100 GVLFFIARFL
-112 WGVASLFRLIR
+112 WGVASLIRLIR
-123 SGRLERLADGS
+123 AGRRERLADGS
-134 WLVVHRQPLAPFS
+134 WLVLHRLPLAPFS
-147 WLRYIFLAEKDLLSK
+147 WLCYIFLAEKDLLSK

-183 FTELFLWFQWFNP
+183 FTELFLWLQWFNP

-201 RQELQALHEFEAD
+201 RQELQAVHEFEAD
-214 AAVVGMGYDSKEYKL
+214 AAVLGMGYDSKEYKL

-282 MAAFARPEISR
+282 MAAFARPEISQ

-302 ITDLSRMVQTAAVER
+302 ITDLSRMVQTTAAER
-317 AETEPSVAPEPAA
+317 TRPEAIDTTTSA
-330 TAPMGEIVVAGYRN
+330 REVMVTGYAQFTDN
-344 RPAAVADDDKIYTS
+344 KVYES

-367 GQAELLKFL
+367 GQAELLKFV
-376 AKGMKY
+376 AKSIKY
-382 PEAAIRDGKQGRV
+382 PTEAQRRGAQGRV
-395 IVSFVVEKDGSIS
+395 IVKFVVETNGSIS
-408 NIEVVKPLDP
+408 NIHVVKGIDPL
-418 DLDAEAIRVT
+418 LDAEAIRVCT
-428 ATMPRWT
+428 TMPTWAPARQE
-435 PGFQNDK
+435 GK
-442 AVRVRYTIPVT
+442 AVRCYYTIPVT
-453 FGLGKG
+453 FRLVKA

>member
-12 AICLVLFYLGYRL
+12 AICLALFYLGYRL
-25 LLSRDTFHRF
+25 LLSRDTFLRF
-35 NRCVVLSG
+35 NRFALLSG
-43 FGLAALLPLVRVSV
+43 FGLAALLPLVRVGV
-57 DEPSPLGQAMYAM
+57 EGVSPLGPAL
-70 EEWMRL
+70 EEWGRIA
-76 DAPVGEGTAAS
+76 APVEPAATAS
-87 PAVSIY
+87 PAVSCYSIGLAIY
-93 SLWLGLY
+93 LM
-100 LLGVLFFTARFF
+100 GVLFFIARFL
-112 WGVASLFRLIR
+112 WGVVSLIRLIR
-123 SGRLERLADGS
+123 AGRRERLADGC
-134 WLVVHRQPLAPFS
+134 WLVLHRLPLAPFS

-183 FTELFLWFQWFNP
+183 FTELFLWLQWFNP

-201 RQELQALHEFEAD
+201 RQELQAVHEFEAD
-214 AAVVGMGYDSKEYKL
+214 AAVLGMGYDSKEYKL

-240 YTLANSFNH
+240 YTLANSLNH

-293 QMAEISSAK
+293 QMSEISSAK
-302 ITDLSRMVQTAAVER
+302 ITDLSRMVQTTAAER
-317 AETEPSVAPEPAA
+317 TRPEAIDTTTSA
-330 TAPMGEIVVAGYRN
+330 REVMVTGYAQFTDN
-344 RPAAVADDDKIYTS
+344 KVYES

-367 GQAELLKFL
+367 GQAELLKFV
-376 AKGMKY
+376 AKSIKY
-382 PEAAIRDGKQGRV
+382 PTEAQRRGAQGRV
-395 IVSFVVEKDGSIS
+395 IVKFVVETNGSIS
-408 NIEVVKPLDP
+408 NIHVVKGIDPL
-418 DLDAEAIRVT
+418 LDAEAIRVCT
-428 ATMPRWT
+428 TMPTWAPARQE
-435 PGFQNDK
+435 GK
-442 AVRVRYTIPVT
+442 AVRCYYTIPVT
-453 FGLGKG
+453 FGLVKA